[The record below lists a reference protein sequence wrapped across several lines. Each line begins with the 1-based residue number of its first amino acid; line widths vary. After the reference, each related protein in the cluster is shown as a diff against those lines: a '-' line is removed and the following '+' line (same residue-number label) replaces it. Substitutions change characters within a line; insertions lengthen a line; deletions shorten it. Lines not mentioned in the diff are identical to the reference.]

1 MSQPSEALRA
11 AIAAAER
18 LPRRLQRQLA
28 ERLLASDRED
38 VAVSVHIRR
47 LPLDRRAHASKRLMD
62 KNNEGMLTKGEQTEL
77 VRLGSQVNEIMLAN
91 SIALARAARPELF
104 DKRGRT
110 VRSRFRQPVGK
121 LSGNKESKAESSRK

>member
-11 AIAAAER
+11 ALAAAER

-47 LPLDRRAHASKRLMD
+47 LPLDRRTRLEDLMD
-62 KNNEGMLTKGEQTEL
+62 KNNEVLLTKGEQTEL
-77 VRLGSQVNEIMLAN
+77 VRLGSQVNDIMLAN

-104 DKRGRT
+104 DKKGRPI
-110 VRSRFRQPVGK
+110 RSRFRQAVGK
-121 LSGNKESKAESSRK
+121 LSGRKESKAETSRK

>member
-11 AIAAAER
+11 ALAAAER

-47 LPLDRRAHASKRLMD
+47 LPLDRRARLEELMD
-62 KNNEGMLTKGEQTEL
+62 KNNEGMLTKEEQTEL

-91 SIALARAARPELF
+91 MNAPTLRMARPYW
-104 DKRGRT
+104 RA
-110 VRSRFRQPVGK
+110 VG
-121 LSGNKESKAESSRK
+121 LIP

>member
-11 AIAAAER
+11 AFAAAER

-47 LPLDRRAHASKRLMD
+47 LPLDRRARLEELMD
-62 KNNEGMLTKGEQTEL
+62 KNNEGMLTKGEQKEL

-104 DKRGRT
+104 DEKGRAIK
-110 VRSRFRQPVGK
+110 SRFRQAVGK
-121 LSGNKESKAESSRK
+121 LSGSNESKAESSRK